1 MHMRKA
7 LPALAAVLTLL
18 VAAGCS
24 GSGDDAK
31 GTSTAARAATP
42 IHIGTK
48 NFTEQYIL
56 GELYKQ
62 ALEAKGFRVQLKS
75 DIGASEI
82 IDQALLGGGIDMYPE
97 YMGVLLS
104 EIANER
110 MRPRTAAA
118 AYRAAKAFEERR
130 GFTLLEPTPFTD
142 SNALAVRPVTAR
154 RDRIRSIAD
163 LDRVAGGP
171 TIAAPPEVSTRF
183 EGPGG
188 VEGVYG
194 LKRVRV
200 RPLPIGRQY
209 DALQNGSVDAA
220 AVFTTDGQLAG
231 EGFRILDDPHG
242 LFAAQHVAPVI
253 SKRALKGGGAALS
266 STIDAVS
273 HRLTTKAMR
282 EMSAAVQLRKQRPA
296 AVSDTFL
303 RSRDLK

>member
-18 VAAGCS
+18 VAAGCG

-42 IHIGTK
+42 IRIGTK

-56 GELYKQ
+56 GELYRQ

-118 AYRAAKAFEERR
+118 AYRAGKAFEERR

-154 RDRIRSIAD
+154 RSPRHRSSA
-163 LDRVAGGP
+163 RASRGSSGSRACTASRACAYVRCRSAGS
-171 TIAAPPEVSTRF
+171 TTRF
-183 EGPGG
+183 RTARSTP
-188 VEGVYG
+188 
-194 LKRVRV
+194 RRCS
-200 RPLPIGRQY
+200 RQT
-209 DALQNGSVDAA
+209 ASSPA
-220 AVFTTDGQLAG
+220 
-231 EGFRILDDPHG
+231 
-242 LFAAQHVAPVI
+242 
-253 SKRALKGGGAALS
+253 RASAS
-266 STIDAVS
+266 STTRMGS
-273 HRLTTKAMR
+273 SRR
-282 EMSAAVQLRKQRPA
+282 SMSRR
-296 AVSDTFL
+296 
-303 RSRDLK
+303 

>member
-1 MHMRKA
+1 MRMRKV
-7 LPALAAVLTLL
+7 LLALAAVLALL
-18 VAAGCS
+18 AAAGCGS
-24 GSGDDAK
+24 SGDD
-31 GTSTAARAATP
+31 GTDTSATSRSATP
-42 IHIGTK
+42 IRIGTK

-62 ALEAKGFRVQLKS
+62 ALEAKGFRVRLKS

-97 YMGVLLS
+97 YVGVLLS

-163 LDRVAGGP
+163 LDRVAGGA
-171 TIAAPPEVSTRF
+171 TIAAPPEFRTRF
-183 EGPGG
+183 EGLVGL
-188 VEGVYG
+188 ESLYG

-231 EGFRILDDPHG
+231 E
-242 LFAAQHVAPVI
+242 
-253 SKRALKGGGAALS
+253 S
-266 STIDAVS
+266 
-273 HRLTTKAMR
+273 
-282 EMSAAVQLRKQRPA
+282 
-296 AVSDTFL
+296 
-303 RSRDLK
+303 

>member
-18 VAAGCS
+18 VAAGCG

-42 IHIGTK
+42 IRIGTK

-142 SNALAVRPVTAR
+142 SNALAVQPVTAR

-163 LDRVAGGP
+163 LDRVAGGA
-171 TIAAPPEVSTRF
+171 TIAAPPEFRTRF
-183 EGPGG
+183 EGLVGL
-188 VEGVYG
+188 ESLYG
-194 LKRVRV
+194 LKRLHV
-200 RPLPIGRQY
+200 RPLPI
-209 DALQNGSVDAA
+209 
-220 AVFTTDGQLAG
+220 
-231 EGFRILDDPHG
+231 
-242 LFAAQHVAPVI
+242 
-253 SKRALKGGGAALS
+253 
-266 STIDAVS
+266 
-273 HRLTTKAMR
+273 
-282 EMSAAVQLRKQRPA
+282 
-296 AVSDTFL
+296 
-303 RSRDLK
+303 